1 MNLIEA
7 LLGIAP
13 DGGSGLLE
21 IGVIVVALA
30 AMAAAVLIRNIRS
43 QARRPEGY

>member
-30 AMAAAVLIRNIRS
+30 ALLLIRNIRS
-43 QARRPEGY
+43 QARRPEGH